1 MQMLKI
7 WYCPMQYMKVELEK
21 QIRFMFKAQHAQ
33 LMTKGFQNLQQANL
47 YFILGSGTNMKSLK
61 DPFLDRE
68 GLAMS

>member
-1 MQMLKI
+1 
-7 WYCPMQYMKVELEK
+7 
-21 QIRFMFKAQHAQ
+21 MFKAQHAQ